1 MNPFNVEDVIDARLN
16 DDDASRELR
25 AYLLEHMSR
34 FVRIE
39 GGYRVL
45 LTNCRRE
52 RMRRIDVPAQ
62 QWLTDTMAGRIA
74 WDVPFPGVASR
85 PRRVDLA

>member
-45 LTNCRRE
+45 LTDCHWE
-52 RMRRIDVPAQ
+52 RIRCIEFPAE
-62 QWLTDTMAGRIA
+62 QWLTDIMVGRIA
-74 WDVPFPGVASR
+74 WEMS
-85 PRRVDLA
+85 

>member
-1 MNPFNVEDVIDARLN
+1 MKEDHRTLNPFNEEDVADARLN
-16 DDDASRELR
+16 DDDASRELC
-25 AYLLEHMSR
+25 AYLPEHMR
-34 FVRIE
+34 CFVWAVIRIE

-45 LTNCRRE
+45 LTNCHRE

-74 WDVPFPGVASR
+74 WDVP
-85 PRRVDLA
+85 